1 MDMNDWML
9 CGEPSQNEK
18 DPLVPPSEPGP
29 DSAKSPIKQPDS
41 PSNTQ
46 PEIPKVGSTDAPGG

>member
-1 MDMNDWML
+1 MNMNSSIL
-9 CGEPSQNEK
+9 CGDPSQGEK
-18 DPLVPPSEPGP
+18 GPLDPASEPGP
-29 DSAKSPIKQPDS
+29 DSVKSPIKQPDS